1 MNRILTYS
9 GRHLD
14 FRNPDP
20 AGIAIGDIAVALSR
34 ACRFSGQCRKTY
46 SVAQHSV
53 LVSLNVPAEH
63 ALEALLH
70 DATEAWLGDVSTPLK
85 ALLPEYVRIE
95 KNLDRVVRRKFGLP
109 EKMSGPVHRADR
121 VLLATEKRDLMPE
134 DPDEWPVLV
143 GVSPLPGTI
152 LPWTE
157 NSAREIFLERWAR
170 LTGGGEAAGV
180 RIGID
185 GESFEKGKEDGR
197 EGRESR
203 VPPGP
208 DPFSTLSGYVE
219 GEASRGV
226 PEEIGKERGS
236 R

>member
-20 AGIAIGDIAVALSR
+20 AEIAIGDIAVALSR
-34 ACRFSGQCRKTY
+34 ACRFSGQCRLFY

-53 LVSLNVPAEH
+53 LVSLIVPAEH

-95 KNLDRVVRRKFGLP
+95 KKLDRVVRRKFGLP
-109 EKMSGPVHRADR
+109 EEMSGPVHRADR

-134 DPDEWPVLV
+134 DTDKWPVLE
-143 GVSPLPGTI
+143 GVSPLPGSV

-157 NSAREIFLERWAR
+157 NSAREVFLERWAR
-170 LTGGGEAAGV
+170 LTGGGRDAVERV
-180 RIGID
+180 RIGVD
-185 GESFEKGKEDGR
+185 GESFRKGEEEGR

-203 VPPGP
+203 IPPGF
-208 DPFSTLSGYVE
+208 DPFPYLSGFVE
-219 GEASRGV
+219 GAAVRD
-226 PEEIGKERGS
+226 PGKERGE